1 MFSEPDRFASAGCL
15 SFQPIHSCK
24 NGETTLTG
32 PPSSSQA
39 SILWSGNHTST
50 PSATS
55 LVVQK
60 TSELDL
66 TPMGRC
72 CLMFT
77 WRKEGSVLE
86 EERETFC

>member
-1 MFSEPDRFASAGCL
+1 MGECTLVLLYFIQLMFSEPGRFASAGCL

-39 SILWSGNHTST
+39 SILWPGTHTST

-60 TSELDL
+60 TSELD
-66 TPMGRC
+66 
-72 CLMFT
+72 
-77 WRKEGSVLE
+77 
-86 EERETFC
+86 

>member
-1 MFSEPDRFASAGCL
+1 MGECTLVLLYFIQLMFSDQTGLQAGCL

-32 PPSSSQA
+32 PPSLSQT
-39 SILWSGNHTST
+39 SIPLPDTYTLT

-60 TSELDL
+60 TSELD
-66 TPMGRC
+66 
-72 CLMFT
+72 
-77 WRKEGSVLE
+77 
-86 EERETFC
+86 